1 MVNEIKGNSHHLI
14 QNLPGKQASGEVN
27 SQSGAGQDEGKKTV
41 APDNSDV
48 RLTNTADLLNSVKT
62 KIANQPVVDTERVTS
77 IKQAVFDDTFNLN
90 IKQTADKM
98 ADFENLLDNKLS
110 GK

>member
-1 MVNEIKGNSHHLI
+1 MVNKIKGNSHHQI

-27 SQSGAGQDEGKKTV
+27 SHAGKGEGKKT
-41 APDNSDV
+41 ASLDNSDV

-77 IKQAVFDDTFNLN
+77 IKQAVFDGTFNLK